1 MVRVDS
7 LYGVT
12 LLCIMRLVRVWNV
25 EKYYMDLSLVF
36 NLFRC
41 LFIKLAYVL
50 EQIIIK
56 IDTDN
61 PM

>member
-7 LYGVT
+7 LYWVT

-25 EKYYMDLSLVF
+25 EKSYMDLSLVF

-50 EQIIIK
+50 VQK
-56 IDTDN
+56 
-61 PM
+61 

>member
-1 MVRVDS
+1 
-7 LYGVT
+7 
-12 LLCIMRLVRVWNV
+12 
-25 EKYYMDLSLVF
+25 MDFSLVF

-41 LFIKLAYVL
+41 LFIKFAYVL
-50 EQIIIK
+50 VQKWMNFAYILKQIIVK